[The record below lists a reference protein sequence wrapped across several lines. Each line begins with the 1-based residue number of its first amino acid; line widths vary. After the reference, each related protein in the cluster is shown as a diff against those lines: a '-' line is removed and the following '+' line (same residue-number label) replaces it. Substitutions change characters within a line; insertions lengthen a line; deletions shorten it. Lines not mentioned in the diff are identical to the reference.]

1 MHDAHNH
8 LHCFPDAE
16 TQLRGVG
23 DSVRRQMVAGLH
35 PLDWPTL
42 ATLHQQF
49 PEHIVPAFGV
59 HPWFANS
66 LPADWHIALREMLLS
81 HNTAAVG
88 ECGVDRLRG
97 PLTPAQQAEL
107 LETHLQ
113 LALELRRGIVL
124 HVVRAWDLAAPV
136 LDANAGQRPVLL
148 HAFSPRGLLNQDWTR
163 WNAWF
168 SFRAESLARPSAA
181 LAELIGTLPPDRLL
195 IESDIHPTSASDAT
209 CWDQANSRLD
219 ASLNSLAS
227 LLGKAPEEIEA
238 RTDANFALWCAA
250 CREPSPDSA

>member
-8 LHCFPDAE
+8 LHCFPDAG
-16 TQLRGVG
+16 TQLRGGV

-35 PLDWPTL
+35 PRDWPTL
-42 ATLHQQF
+42 ATLHQRF

-59 HPWFANS
+59 HPWFANP

-81 HNTAAVG
+81 HNAAAVG

-107 LETHLQ
+107 LEGHLQ
-113 LALELRRGIVL
+113 LAVELRRGIVL

-136 LDANAGQRPVLL
+136 LDAHAKQRPVLL
-148 HAFSPRGLLNQDWTR
+148 HAFSPRGLMNQRWTR

-181 LAELIGTLPPDRLL
+181 LEELIGTLPPDRLL
-195 IESDIHPTSASDAT
+195 IESDIHPTSASDAKY
-209 CWDQANSRLD
+209 WDQATSRLD

-227 LLGKAPEEIEA
+227 ILRTTPEEIEA